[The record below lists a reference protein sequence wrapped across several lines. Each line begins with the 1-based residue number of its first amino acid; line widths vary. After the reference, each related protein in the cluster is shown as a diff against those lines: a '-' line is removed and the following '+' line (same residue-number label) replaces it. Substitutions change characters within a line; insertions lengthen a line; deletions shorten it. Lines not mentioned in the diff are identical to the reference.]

1 MSTPT
6 TPTSIKIKQQI
17 YNSIHF
23 YQNVGVVYFFLFSTP
38 LRHVENLKFSLHLW
52 VAERWRRS
60 GGEKFEMLKT
70 LLFTYSN
77 E

>member
-1 MSTPT
+1 M
-6 TPTSIKIKQQI
+6 
-17 YNSIHF
+17 
-23 YQNVGVVYFFLFSTP
+23 
-38 LRHVENLKFSLHLW
+38 ENLKFSLHLW
-52 VAERWRRS
+52 VAERWWRS